1 MQSADVELL
10 RSLVGDGPT
19 DAALAELLARCDG
32 DPSVAANRWF
42 DSITPPEA
50 SASAAPLAAPPPV
63 SSSATEWPRLLGQT
77 EMLAFSVVQQHE
89 LDAPLLPGE
98 ALELQVGSGRRK
110 AAGASSGKRRA
121 LGADEPQ
128 PLRFCARGVTIGRV
142 PASAAKRRPK
152 LTRSPRG
159 SVLCA
164 RATRTCQPSACR
176 THQSAGQLAP
186 GRHALYARTCA
197 SAVRTAHLGRLSA
210 ARAYPLPAAHPARSP
225 TRSPTRSVGGCSRC
239 WRRARSRCRPPS
251 HTCRRS
257 SSA

>member
-32 DPSVAANRWF
+32 DPTTAANRWF

-159 SVLCA
+159 SCAHGRRVLA
-164 RATRTCQPSACR
+164 SHLRAVHTRAQGSLPR
-176 THQSAGQLAP
+176 GGTHCTRVRVPAP
-186 GRHALYARTCA
+186 Y
-197 SAVRTAHLGRLSA
+197 V
-210 ARAYPLPAAHPARSP
+210 P
-225 TRSPTRSVGGCSRC
+225 RSVGG
-239 WRRARSRCRPPS
+239 
-251 HTCRRS
+251 
-257 SSA
+257 

>member
-42 DSITPPEA
+42 DSMTPPEA

-63 SSSATEWPRLLGQT
+63 SSSATEWPRILGQL

-89 LDAPLLPGE
+89 LDGPLLPGE

-128 PLRFCARGVTIGRV
+128 PLRFCARGVTVGRV
-142 PASAAKRRPK
+142 PTSAAKRRPK

-159 SVLCA
+159 L
-164 RATRTCQPSACR
+164 RT
-176 THQSAGQLAP
+176 
-186 GRHALYARTCA
+186 
-197 SAVRTAHLGRLSA
+197 VRTGDAYLQAICVPYTPERRA
-210 ARAYPLPAAHPARSP
+210 ACPGGDTHCTRARVPAPYVPR
-225 TRSPTRSVGGCSRC
+225 TVGG
-239 WRRARSRCRPPS
+239 
-251 HTCRRS
+251 
-257 SSA
+257 